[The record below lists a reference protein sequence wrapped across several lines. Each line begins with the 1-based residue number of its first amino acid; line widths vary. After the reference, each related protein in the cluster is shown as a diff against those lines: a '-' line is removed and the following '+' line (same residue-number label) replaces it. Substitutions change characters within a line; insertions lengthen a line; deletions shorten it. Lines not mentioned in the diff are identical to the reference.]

1 MLCGPKESTV
11 SRPVRPADVLL
22 VQAEPD
28 RVVCDV
34 PAVPEPGTLVVGPD
48 PRIRRMAIEPEEP
61 TSSAPALRLAPGQR
75 GRAQAAA
82 GRRPACRPAVQV
94 HPSWWRVA
102 PEQLVGR

>member
-34 PAVPEPGTLVVGPD
+34 PAVPEPGTLVVAPD

-61 TSSAPALRLAPGQR
+61 TASTHGLRLAPAR
-75 GRAQAAA
+75 GAGAQAAP
-82 GRRPACRPAVQV
+82 RRRAAHREPVQV
-94 HPSWWRVA
+94 HRLGCRA
-102 PEQLVGR
+102 RPE